1 MARQRDLGRIG
12 VRSLTMLRHVWVLV
26 SLGAS
31 IAVLPACG
39 GDDAG
44 QLVSGTGSDLSTRT
58 RAIDRALFVDAGRKR
73 VLYAVRGIHYGT
85 VGRFVVSCSR
95 AGVARTVYALS
106 EKSPDSV
113 VAVEGRGSSRAT
125 KLRPGRVLPG
135 GSRRSG
141 IEEWIVL
148 TGGKPE
154 SIRLDASLL
163 VRPEPALGCE
173 FTMRGSVAV
182 TPH

>member
-1 MARQRDLGRIG
+1 
-12 VRSLTMLRHVWVLV
+12 MLRDVWVIV

-31 IAVLPACG
+31 IFVLPACG

-44 QLVSGTGSDLSTRT
+44 QLVSETGSYLSTRT

-73 VLYAVRGIHYGT
+73 VLYVVRGIHYET

-95 AGVARTVYALS
+95 AGAARTVYALS
-106 EKSPDSV
+106 ERSPDSV

-125 KLRPGRVLPG
+125 KLRPRRLLPG

-163 VRPEPALGCE
+163 VRQEPALGCE
-173 FTMRGSVAV
+173 FKMRGTVAV